1 MKPPKRDSANYEKVK
16 IGDMLPGTI
25 TEVKYDEK
33 HTFKGFQG
41 AADTV
46 SMGVR
51 FTFTLDGYKHPHYSR
66 WMKFNYGSKANLYA
80 KYLAKL
86 VNNAKP
92 DMDFDLDLLKGMR
105 VKTLWSEN
113 GDFQNIDSIFP
124 ESSKASFGEVDEH
137 HEEVPPVDEDGPE
150 ATPF

>member
-1 MKPPKRDSANYEKVK
+1 MAKPPKRDNGNYEKVK
-16 IGDMLPGTI
+16 IGEMLPGI
-25 TEVKYDEK
+25 ISNIKYDDK

-41 AADTV
+41 GADTV
-46 SMGVR
+46 SSGVR
-51 FTFTLDGYKHPHYSR
+51 FVFTLDGYKSPHYSR

-80 KYLAKL
+80 KYLVKL

-92 DMDFDLDLLKGMR
+92 DMDFDLDLLKNLR

-124 ESSKASFGEVDEH
+124 ESTKVNFGDVDEH
-137 HEEVPPVDEDGPE
+137 HEEAAPEDEG
-150 ATPF
+150 APF